1 MSSNGVLC
9 GCHQIAAYIL
19 NKLGS
24 GLVRSGD
31 QQACIKHFKPRT
43 KPQDC
48 FYTLFELSSVI
59 CNPIGPPRGIPPL
72 LPGVAPEPNDEPR
85 RAGQGHRAG
94 EDLRQASDALD
105 GDGGRGRVRGE
116 AEQRGQCLPVHAGQ
130 CELPEGPSRGACIC
144 LSELAFKVHP
154 DRDTSAELMYTV
166 VCSLSRAHACVV
178 RSLCSKPGMRKRQ
191 SGTHEDGMGVHTLD
205 SCQCGHLPGLHR
217 STSTVMQEEPNLIS
231 ALVVTN
237 FLLSM
242 RSCVISIRVR
252 LAPR

>member
-1 MSSNGVLC
+1 MRLHETVWRGVWGSSRRIALADSETVTTSGHLIGRQRMDDDVDFIEWRMLWMSSNGVLC

-48 FYTLFELSSVI
+48 FHTLLELSRVI

-72 LPGVAPEPNDEPR
+72 LPGVAPKPNDEPR

-105 GDGGRGRVRGE
+105 GDGGWGRVRWE

-130 CELPEGPSRGACIC
+130 RELPEGPSRGACIC

-154 DRDTSAELMYTV
+154 NRETSAELMY
-166 VCSLSRAHACVV
+166 SA
-178 RSLCSKPGMRKRQ
+178 LCSKPGMRKYQ
-191 SGTHEDGMGVHTLD
+191 SGTH
-205 SCQCGHLPGLHR
+205 
-217 STSTVMQEEPNLIS
+217 
-231 ALVVTN
+231 
-237 FLLSM
+237 
-242 RSCVISIRVR
+242 
-252 LAPR
+252 